1 MGEIYYVNELYL
13 LMTSN
18 ANFYQINYFIRVW
31 KCQWDKD
38 NEVIDY
44 KYRKYSNNG
53 LYLKIVF
60 CFDSIW
66 RILNPLGQLKLYV
79 KGERRTLENND

>member
-18 ANFYQINYFIRVW
+18 ANFCQINYFVRVW
-31 KCQWDKD
+31 KYQWDKD

-44 KYRKYSNNG
+44 K
-53 LYLKIVF
+53 L
-60 CFDSIW
+60 
-66 RILNPLGQLKLYV
+66 
-79 KGERRTLENND
+79 